1 MPAYVRA
8 VIYVALARFI
18 NIPSEIMSAACCEKS
33 FYPTHV
39 RSISYVDVY
48 FKKSKKK
55 KKQANL
61 IAKISPPL

>member
-33 FYPTHV
+33 FYPAHV
-39 RSISYVDVY
+39 KSISYVDVY
-48 FKKSKKK
+48 KSKKK